1 MTRVRLDTDERREQL
16 LRVGVEMIGTHPA
29 DALSIGAVA
38 RAAGVSKGLLYH
50 YFRDKEQFFVAV
62 AEAAAAELNA
72 ATEPDKSLPP
82 LLRVERAIDG
92 LITFA
97 EEHAAGYI
105 ALFRGELRITGVAEV
120 IQKWRARRLTSF
132 VEQFAQMSAADPDV
146 VRGSRVLKIVLDGQL
161 SFLEMAVVH
170 WLEHREISRAELHR
184 LLIDA
189 FLMAMIA
196 AQTSDPALRLDSIIG
211 REEILGKGSAS

>member
-1 MTRVRLDTDERREQL
+1 MRLDTDERREQL
-16 LRVGVEMIGTHPA
+16 LRVGVEMIGTHPT
-29 DALSIGAVA
+29 DALSIGAIA

-82 LLRVERAIDG
+82 LQRVETAIDG

-105 ALFRGELRITGVAEV
+105 ALFRGELLISGVTDV
-120 IQKWRARRLTSF
+120 IRKWRARRLESF
-132 VEQFAQMSAADPDV
+132 VEQIAGMSKADPAT
-146 VRGSRVLKIVLDGQL
+146 VRNSRVLKIVLDGQL

-170 WLEHREISRAELHR
+170 WLEHREISREELHR
-184 LLIDA
+184 LLINA

-196 AQTSDPALRLDSIIG
+196 AQTSDPALQLDSII
-211 REEILGKGSAS
+211 ELEAILGIGSTS